1 MDSVTVHVHVSIQS
15 GHCGQRT
22 PTRTHAR
29 APVRPRPGALKLRDA
44 RLGLPS
50 LLLYTAHPSVRE
62 TALCGMSAPRRLNAA
77 ALTRQWVGAGSR
89 WAPHD
94 LAAEPDVFTAAL
106 TVKRSASRFFMYEE
120 HRAGKLGDAR
130 SNVGG
135 STELLQQ
142 AAPDFLTAV
151 DGSSGDGSKGYCY
164 WTSPLSSAA
173 PALLSRVPGFGC
185 LHELP
190 PLDVQGKAGGFD
202 ANNRLQRSN
211 SSLAIDPR
219 GPSIWIGSAGSAT
232 QAHYDVA
239 DNVIVQLHGTKRLRC
254 YPPHA
259 ATQLHVFPDAHP
271 RARKSQ
277 VNFDDPDHARFPL
290 FNALPSPALDVTLQP
305 GDALSVPAFWFHHVE
320 NDVSGPSVSL
330 NLFAPSAPCVD

>member
-1 MDSVTVHVHVSIQS
+1 M
-15 GHCGQRT
+15 
-22 PTRTHAR
+22 
-29 APVRPRPGALKLRDA
+29 RPRPGALKLRDA

-202 ANNRLQRSN
+202 ASNRLQRSN